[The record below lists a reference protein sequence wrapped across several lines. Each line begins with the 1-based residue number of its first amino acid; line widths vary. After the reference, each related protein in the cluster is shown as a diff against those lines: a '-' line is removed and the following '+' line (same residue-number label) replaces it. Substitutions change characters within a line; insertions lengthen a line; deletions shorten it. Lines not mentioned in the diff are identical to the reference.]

1 VVCNA
6 NPKRKSLGAFC
17 GVCRNS
23 QKERLMK
30 SIRRFAQV
38 QVLLLSLL
46 SSTVVPMTAH
56 ADEVRG
62 AFTLTAETHWGKAVL
77 PAGYYTF
84 TVATQSS
91 LPTLLIRSANG
102 AKAAFIAA
110 ASETSTAEKTP
121 NAITIKTIDGVQ
133 VITELHVNDAG
144 LVLHYETPASETASA
159 TRTAEPKLT
168 AYAAGKK

>member
-1 VVCNA
+1 
-6 NPKRKSLGAFC
+6 
-17 GVCRNS
+17 
-23 QKERLMK
+23 MK

-46 SSTVVPMTAH
+46 SSTVVPVTAH

-84 TVATQSS
+84 SVATRSS
-91 LPTLLIRSANG
+91 MPTLLIRSANG
-102 AKAAFIAA
+102 DKAAFIGATR
-110 ASETSTAEKTP
+110 ETSTTEKSP
-121 NAITIKTIDGVQ
+121 NALTIQTIDGVQ

-144 LVLHYETPASETASA
+144 LVLHYETPASVIASA
-159 TRTAEPKLT
+159 TKTAEPKLT

>member
-1 VVCNA
+1 
-6 NPKRKSLGAFC
+6 
-17 GVCRNS
+17 
-23 QKERLMK
+23 MK

-46 SSTVVPMTAH
+46 SSTVVPTTAQ

-62 AFTLTAETHWGKAVL
+62 AFTLTAETHWGRVVL

-84 TVATQSS
+84 TVATRTSM
-91 LPTLLIRSANG
+91 PTLLIRSVNG
-102 AKAAFIAA
+102 DKAAFITA

-121 NAITIKTIDGVQ
+121 NTITIKTIDGVP

-144 LVLHYETPASETASA
+144 LVLHYETPASELASA

>member
-1 VVCNA
+1 VVCDA
-6 NPKRKSLGAFC
+6 KPKRKSLDAFC

-23 QKERLMK
+23 QKETFMK

-62 AFTLTAETHWGKAVL
+62 AFTLAAETHWGRAVL

-84 TVATQSS
+84 SLATHGAM
-91 LPTLLIRSANG
+91 PTLLIRSANG
-102 AKAAFIAA
+102 GTAAFIGAT
-110 ASETSTAEKTP
+110 SESSTTEKTP

-144 LVLHYETPASETASA
+144 LVLHYETPASELASA